1 MYSTYNKGKSVVAE
15 RFIKT
20 LRNKIFKHM
29 AIVSK
34 SVYFDFLDDIVK
46 NYNNTFQRTMKMK
59 YIDVK
64 STSYVEYNENPNEK
78 GCKFKAGDH
87 ARISNI
93 KTFLLKDILQ
103 IDQRKFQLLAKLKKK
118 AVPWTYVIND
128 LNGEE
133 IFGTFL

>member
-34 SVYFDFLDDIVK
+34 SVYFDFLDNIVK

-103 IDQRKFQLLAKLKKK
+103 IDQRKF
-118 AVPWTYVIND
+118 
-128 LNGEE
+128 
-133 IFGTFL
+133 

>member
-46 NYNNTFQRTMKMK
+46 NYNNTFHRTMKMK
-59 YIDVK
+59 PIDVK
-64 STSYVEYNENPNEK
+64 STSYVEHNENSNEK
-78 GCKFKAGDH
+78 G
-87 ARISNI
+87 
-93 KTFLLKDILQ
+93 
-103 IDQRKFQLLAKLKKK
+103 RKF
-118 AVPWTYVIND
+118 
-128 LNGEE
+128 
-133 IFGTFL
+133 